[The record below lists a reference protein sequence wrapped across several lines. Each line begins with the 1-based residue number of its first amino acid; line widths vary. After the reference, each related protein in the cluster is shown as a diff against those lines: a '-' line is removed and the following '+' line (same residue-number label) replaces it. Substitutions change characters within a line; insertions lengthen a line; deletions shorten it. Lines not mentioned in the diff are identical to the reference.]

1 VSRRTALIVM
11 TASIVLVLVAAGVWL
26 VQRSGDE
33 RADLIGAPATS
44 STTTT
49 TAPPTTTTIPP
60 SSTTTTTPPPAVPVG
75 LSIDSLGVDARVVPV
90 GLEPSGE
97 MEVPPADE
105 AGWYFYGPR
114 PGETDGTAVIAA
126 HVDYGGQRG
135 VFFDLRS
142 LQVGAEVAVTDEA
155 GVQHRYRV
163 TERFQVDKDQ
173 LPIEQIFVA
182 DGPPGLTLITCG
194 GSFDRGARSYQDN
207 IVVRAVP
214 A

>member
-1 VSRRTALIVM
+1 MPRRTALIVM
-11 TASIVLVLVAAGVWL
+11 TVSILLLIAAGTVWV
-26 VQRSGDE
+26 VQGSGDGS
-33 RADLIGAPATS
+33 ADLVGAPE
-44 STTTT
+44 TTTT
-49 TAPPTTTTIPP
+49 THVDDHHDRAEHHDVDHRGASGGARRTVHP
-60 SSTTTTTPPPAVPVG
+60 
-75 LSIDSLGVDARVVPV
+75 SLGVESQVVPV
-90 GLEPSGE
+90 GLEPNGE
-97 MEVPPADE
+97 MEVPPADQ

-114 PGETDGTAVIAA
+114 PGEADGTAVIAA

-142 LQVGAEVAVTDEA
+142 LQVGAEIVVTDEA
-155 GVQHRYRV
+155 GAPQRFVV
-163 TERFQVDKDQ
+163 TERYQVDKDQ

-194 GSFDRGARSYQDN
+194 GDFDGGARSYRDN

>member
-1 VSRRTALIVM
+1 MPRRSALIVM
-11 TASIVLVLVAAGVWL
+11 TISILLLIGAAALWA
-26 VQRSGDE
+26 VQGSGDPS
-33 RADLIGAPATS
+33 ADLVGAPATTT

-49 TAPPTTTTIPP
+49 TVATTTSTTPTTVA
-60 SSTTTTTPPPAVPVG
+60 PPAVPVR
-75 LSIDSLGVDARVVPV
+75 LAIPTLGVDAQVVPV
-90 GLEPSGE
+90 GLEPNGE
-97 MEVPPADE
+97 MQVPPADQ

-114 PGETDGTAVIAA
+114 PGEADGTAVLAA

-142 LQVGAEVAVTDEA
+142 LEVGAEVVVTDES
-155 GVQHRYRV
+155 GVPRRFVV

-194 GSFDRGARSYQDN
+194 GSFDSGARSYRDN
-207 IVVRAVP
+207 IVVRATP

>member
-1 VSRRTALIVM
+1 M
-11 TASIVLVLVAAGVWL
+11 TVSIVLLAVAATIWL
-26 VQRSGDE
+26 VQGSGDE
-33 RADLIGAPATS
+33 RADLIGAPETTT
-44 STTTT
+44 TTTT
-49 TAPPTTTTIPP
+49 TAPPTTALST
-60 SSTTTTTPPPAVPVG
+60 STTTTTAPPLPGVPVG
-75 LSIDSLGVDARVVPV
+75 LSIPSLGVQSEVIPV
-90 GLEPSGE
+90 GLEPNGE
-97 MEVPPADE
+97 MQVPPASQ

-142 LQVGAEVAVTDEA
+142 LQVGSEVAVSDEA
-155 GVQHRYRV
+155 GTVHRYRV
-163 TERFQVDKDQ
+163 TERYQVDKDQ

>member
-11 TASIVLVLVAAGVWL
+11 TMSVLLLIAAATVWA
-26 VQRSGDE
+26 VQGSGDPS
-33 RADLIGAPATS
+33 ADLVGAPE
-44 STTTT
+44 TTTT
-49 TAPPTTTTIPP
+49 TTTSTTSTTVP
-60 SSTTTTTPPPAVPVG
+60 STTTPTTVAPPAEPVG
-75 LSIDSLGVDARVVPV
+75 LSIPSLGVESQVVPV
-90 GLEPSGE
+90 GLEPNGE
-97 MEVPPADE
+97 MQVPPADQ

-142 LQVGAEVAVTDEA
+142 LQVGAEIVVADEA
-155 GVQHRYRV
+155 GTPHRFVV

-194 GSFDRGARSYQDN
+194 GSFDSGARSYRDN

>member
-1 VSRRTALIVM
+1 VPRRSALIVM
-11 TASIVLVLVAAGVWL
+11 TISILL
-26 VQRSGDE
+26 
-33 RADLIGAPATS
+33 LIGAAALWAVQGSGDPSADLVGAPETTT

-49 TAPPTTTTIPP
+49 TVATTT
-60 SSTTTTTPPPAVPVG
+60 STTSTTVAPPAVPVR
-75 LSIDSLGVDARVVPV
+75 LAIPTLGVDAQVVPV
-90 GLEPSGE
+90 GLEPNGE
-97 MEVPPADE
+97 MQVPPADQ

-114 PGETDGTAVIAA
+114 PGEADGTAVIAA

-142 LQVGAEVAVTDEA
+142 LEVGAEVVVADES
-155 GVQHRYRV
+155 GVPRRFVV

-194 GSFDRGARSYQDN
+194 GSFDSGARSYRDN
-207 IVVRAVP
+207 IVVRATP